1 MCFTYI
7 LELNLGNKAL
17 NVAIRM
23 APNQKYPFNT
33 RSFFTEDGK
42 RPLRGGVELWRGYFQ
57 SIRPSMGK
65 MIVNLDISTGLMYK
79 PGPLINLCLD
89 FFGKPDPNFLSP
101 KRGLPDR
108 ERLRL
113 QRFISGLRIITS
125 HGPSGRAQTR
135 VIRKLSSAGASG
147 QKFTMRENGEIS
159 VADYFRVHARKTLK
173 FPDLLCVEVG

>member
-1 MCFTYI
+1 MYI
-7 LELNLGNKAL
+7 LELNPGNEAL

-42 RPLRGGVELWRGYFQ
+42 RPLRGGLELWRGYFQ

-89 FFGKPDPNFLSP
+89 FFGKNDPNILSP

-113 QRFISGLRIITS
+113 QRFLSNLRVVTS
-125 HGPSGRAQTR
+125 HGPSGREQTR
-135 VIRKLSSAGASG
+135 VIRKLSPAGASG
-147 QKFTMRENGEIS
+147 QKFMMRESGEIS
-159 VADYFRVHARKTLK
+159 VADYFRIHAHKTLQ